1 MNITK
6 LEAEMINR
14 IVHDL
19 YQPTNGDEP
28 ESFADLS
35 SIWADTLLESKADG
49 GVITSLCQKGLAH
62 HSGFVAGTLNGKKR
76 NDATVD
82 LTQAGWDVY
91 VSQIRAA
98 PVAPVA
104 PAAPSQAEIDAGIIR
119 EALFDYAAKKSGEAT
134 ALAMQVWS
142 GAQADQVRGL
152 IAANLKVSSRARE
165 LAAK

>member
-62 HSGFVAGTLNGKKR
+62 HSGFVAGTMNGTKR

-98 PVAPVA
+98 P
-104 PAAPSQAEIDAGIIR
+104 AAPSQADIDAVIIR
-119 EALFDYAAKKSGEAT
+119 EALLYYAARKDREAMEIGRNTYPQEKK
-134 ALAMQVWS
+134 
-142 GAQADQVRGL
+142 AQAAVGQLVK
-152 IAANLKVSSRARE
+152 ANCIMARRARE